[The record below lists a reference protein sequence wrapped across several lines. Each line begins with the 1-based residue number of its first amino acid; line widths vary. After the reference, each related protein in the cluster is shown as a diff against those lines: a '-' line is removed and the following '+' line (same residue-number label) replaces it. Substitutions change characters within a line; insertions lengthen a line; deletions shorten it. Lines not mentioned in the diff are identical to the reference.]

1 MVVGVMMM
9 AEVILM
15 LNCLDGCSGHVKLVI
30 MFEGFFYFLRAWS
43 FMIDME

>member
-1 MVVGVMMM
+1 MVVRVMMM

-30 MFEGFFYFLRAWS
+30 MFEGFLVGEPELN
-43 FMIDME
+43 I